1 MMLDW
6 TTLIVTIITSTLG
19 TGVITGFVSFIIYRK
34 ANRTIKENEAK
45 TSNLDVEA
53 KNIENDS
60 AQIDLGKKY
69 IESSLQI
76 IELMKQS
83 NKERD
88 NFYETQNKRFNEFE
102 EKLDKLN
109 VKVDNID
116 ERTSRI
122 AKEQT
127 IQKCYLNGELE
138 KYKREHQEL
147 IVKIEEETNNK

>member
-1 MMLDW
+1 MTLDW
-6 TTLIVTIITSTLG
+6 TTIIVTIISCTVGSSA
-19 TGVITGFVSFIIYRK
+19 ITGFLSFFIYRK
-34 ANRTIKENEAK
+34 ANKTIKNNEAK

-88 NFYETQNKRFNEFE
+88 TFYETQNKRFNEFE
-102 EKLDKLN
+102 EKIDRLN
-109 VKVDNID
+109 TKVDNVD
-116 ERTSRI
+116 KRTSRI
-122 AKEQT
+122 EKEQI
-127 IQKCYLNGELE
+127 IQKHYLNGELE
-138 KYKREHQEL
+138 KYKREHKEL
-147 IVKIEEETNNK
+147 IAKIEEDTNNK